1 MGNFSKS
8 SLPPAS
14 KKQESGSAKGSN
26 PTVQLRDN
34 RAEHAAQLKFAQL
47 ANSRRAD
54 EAVQRKELQEEEV
67 QLAGIEEKELQMKS
81 VDEEEELQM
90 KSVESPTDQ
99 SETPVQRVE
108 NNTGLPDQ
116 LKSGVENLSGYSLDD
131 VKVHYNS
138 DKPSQLQA
146 HAYAQGTDIH
156 VAPGQ
161 EKHLPHEAWHVV
173 QQKQGRVKATRQL
186 KGKVNIN
193 DDAGLENEADVM
205 GAKALQRR
213 EKGIVPH
220 QTPITSQVVQ
230 RNEDTDMTDSRMDV
244 LVKRVLAILGTLAA
258 NGNDWEKTYGDKGK
272 DLGKQAVKKGKEKLL
287 GNRDNQ
293 KPSIKE
299 KIVKE
304 GLKRWW
310 AALEPEQKAEMLKE
324 STSIFSGWFGGS
336 SGGKE
341 EEQSTAPQQ
350 EPKKQTSKQE
360 RFELDITS
368 QDLETLYDTYK
379 GYKEIKDQIEKIEE
393 GARELAGR
401 IGSEVGMKVGEFR
414 DEREFISKF
423 EEQRVPFKVAKLEF
437 AFLKET
443 ILTKNVQA
451 RYKAELEALEDAL
464 DPSLQ
469 KPSAMINNPGL
480 FTANKEQMAGAVETC
495 SIAYENLK
503 LANLIRNGTTSLLS
517 NIGKVIDSV
526 VEGGKKILGGIF
538 GSSSEVEQV
547 SPEIGKKQKELVTAI
562 QTVCGKSWYWH
573 TSGILAFKP
582 TGVTEVGEKLKG
594 VKPGKELAQIKAH
607 LTKPEEDLIQTESE
621 ISSTDEQIE
630 TLSGSLQKDVTI
642 DKVLSETRTKKST
655 EKYGGKQV
663 DNSSKLAELGIE
675 RARLALEKRNLKKKI
690 KGENRKP
697 LTQVFYNAIKD
708 LQPDNVISLNKTI
721 AVMNQIAGELDNQ
734 NHTKNL

>member
-99 SETPVQRVE
+99 SETPVQCVE

-138 DKPSQLQA
+138 AKPSQLQA

-205 GAKALQRR
+205 GAKALQM
-213 EKGIVPH
+213 KGE
-220 QTPITSQVVQ
+220 QTELRSSNITSTVAQ
-230 RNEDTDMTDSRMDV
+230 RTEETDVLDSRMNH
-244 LVKRVLAILGTLAA
+244 LVQRVLAILRVLMVQGQ
-258 NGNDWEKTYGDKGK
+258 NWERVYWE
-272 DLGKQAVKKGKEKLL
+272 KGKELGQQGVEKAKNKLL
-287 GNRDNQ
+287 GKGDKENG
-293 KPSIKE
+293 PSLKE
-299 KIVKE
+299 KIIKE
-304 GLKRWW
+304 ALKRWW
-310 AALEPEQKAEMLKE
+310 RSLSLEQKAEVIGEGMD
-324 STSIFSGWFGGS
+324 FGSKVKNAFTGLLDTIKGS
-336 SGGKE
+336 SGGKDE
-341 EEQSTAPQQ
+341 EGSKEKP
-350 EPKKQTSKQE
+350 KQTEKQE
-360 RFELDITS
+360 EWFGSLISSIDKGDMTAVYE
-368 QDLETLYDTYK
+368 TYK
-379 GYKEIKDQIEKIEE
+379 NYKVITDKLEEFGNDMEDLAKEI
-393 GARELAGR
+393 
-401 IGSEVGMKVGEFR
+401 GSKVGGKVGEIKT
-414 DEREFISKF
+414 EREFLAKF
-423 EEQRVPFKVAKLEF
+423 EEQQVPYKVARLEF
-437 AFLKET
+437 EFLKESIT
-443 ILTKNVQA
+443 DKT
-451 RYKAELEALEDAL
+451 RYQEELDALSDAL
-464 DPSLQ
+464 DTRLQ
-469 KPSAMINNPGL
+469 GPSAMINNPSR
-480 FTANKEQMAGAVETC
+480 FTEKAQMEKAIEAC
-495 SIAYENLK
+495 SIAYGNLK
-503 LANLIRNGTTSLLS
+503 GVNILRNVTTSGMDNAKNWLKNKKEELL
-517 NIGKVIDSV
+517 GKSTD
-526 VEGGKKILGGIF
+526 
-538 GSSSEVEQV
+538 EVQKTK
-547 SPEIGKKQKELVTAI
+547 GKQKELVTAI
-562 QTVCGKSWYWH
+562 QAVCAKSWYWH
-573 TSGILAFKP
+573 TSGVLAFKP

-594 VKPGKELAQIKAH
+594 EKPGKELAEIKAH
-607 LTKPEEDLIQTESE
+607 LTKPEEDLVQTESE

-642 DKVLSETRTKKST
+642 DKVLSETRTKKGT